1 MAVPGANFGG
11 KRVGSNGLNLA
22 RIDSKFIYS
31 WSMLCVNISVGIG
44 LIISSASVIIG
55 FDVSHGRRT
64 CGHALLPD
72 YVSLG
77 LLL

>member
-31 WSMLCVNISVGIG
+31 WSMLCVNLNVGIG
-44 LIISSASVIIG
+44 LIISQAPLSVS
-55 FDVSHGRRT
+55 VSVT
-64 CGHALLPD
+64 VEEFADHALLPD